1 MSFFHPFGALSD
13 PQGTFALGIVAD
25 AQVCGLATTARW
37 VGRCVETRWGA
48 FDS

>member
-1 MSFFHPFGALSD
+1 MFLPSFGVLSD

-37 VGRCVETRWGA
+37 VTPTC
-48 FDS
+48 